1 MYYTLHCA
9 RFQPF
14 RSSGTPC
21 QSCQSSL
28 RLQSWCAE
36 PLYFPVIWQWSR
48 TLTSFSTYCFPHIW
62 LISKHFL
69 LILAHSHWLIKFTLD
84 YFPAIF
90 FLLQHLLRKFFNGI
104 LYSVNLHWFW
114 IFVIIAAH
122 DFVTIT
128 TSCTLL
134 TFVCIWFGIFWM
146 ASLYFFRNESKS
158 EYITKGTD
166 FDTYL
171 GKQAFAHQIFEHL
184 ISLNKSPSLSLTAS
198 LDFCSCLKGSLVKTK
213 LISYDWSKPL
223 KSLSNCVNWATLL
236 LLGGGT
242 GDGV

>member
-48 TLTSFSTYCFPHIW
+48 TLTSFSTFCFLHIW

-90 FLLQHLLRKFFNGI
+90 FLLQHLLHKFFNGI

-146 ASLYFFRNESKS
+146 ASLYFFGNGFKIGIYYKRYRFWYLFRQTGIRSSNFRTSHFTQQ
-158 EYITKGTD
+158 ITKPFTHCKSWFLQLSQGVFSKNQTNIIW
-166 FDTYL
+166 L
-171 GKQAFAHQIFEHL
+171 IEASEIAF
-184 ISLNKSPSLSLTAS
+184 
-198 LDFCSCLKGSLVKTK
+198 K
-213 LISYDWSKPL
+213 L
-223 KSLSNCVNWATLL
+223 C
-236 LLGGGT
+236 
-242 GDGV
+242 